1 MTPSFAAKAACAAF
15 AAAISCVAA
24 VPATA
29 QVQNCSGRDLLAELK
44 TSDAALFAE
53 LRKAADE
60 TANARNVLWKIEQ
73 PENPDRAPSYLFGT
87 MRLTDD
93 RLQALPPKVAEAML
107 SARRIAVEIDDASPR
122 RTNEAMKSMLPKVI
136 VEGDQRLDK
145 VLNPAEVQV
154 ARASLVRLSLPPEM
168 LARVRPWVAN
178 VVLATT
184 DCERSR
190 QSGGKFVMDGEIARK
205 AENRG
210 IGTMGLETVEL
221 QFQALADVSDEDQFA
236 LLKSRVAM
244 ASRIND
250 VTETLTQLYL
260 KRDLGAIWP
269 LQVALAKKAGVDTKA
284 FESYYE
290 NAIATR
296 TKRMRDRAHMH
307 LLRGGLFIAM
317 EAQNLPGPSG
327 MVALLQEMGYTLTAV
342 E

>member
-1 MTPSFAAKAACAAF
+1 MFTPVAAYGARFAIVAALT
-15 AAAISCVAA
+15 VATA
-24 VPATA
+24 VPAFA
-29 QVQNCSGRDLLAELK
+29 QVQNCTGRDLLAELK
-44 TSDAALFAE
+44 ATDAELFAE
-53 LRKAADE
+53 LRKTADE
-60 TANARNVLWKIEQ
+60 TANGRNVLWKIEQ
-73 PENPDRAPSYLFGT
+73 PDNPDRAPSYLFGT

-93 RLQALPPKVAEAML
+93 RLQALPPKVVEAML

-145 VLNPAEVQV
+145 VLAPAEVQV
-154 ARASLVRLSLPPEM
+154 ARASLSRLSLPPDM

-178 VVLATT
+178 VVLSTT

-190 QSGGKFVMDGEIARK
+190 QTGGKFVMDGEIARK

-210 IGTMGLETVEL
+210 IGTMGLETVEMR
-221 QFQALADVSDEDQFA
+221 FQALADVSDDEQIA
-236 LLKSRVAM
+236 VLKTRVAM

-250 VTETLTQLYL
+250 VTETLIQLYL
-260 KRDLGAIWP
+260 KRDLGAMWP
-269 LQVALAKKAGVDTKA
+269 LQVALAKKAGADQKA
-284 FESYYE
+284 IESYHE

-296 TKRMRDRAHMH
+296 TRRMRDRAHMH
-307 LLRGGLFIAM
+307 LQRGGLFIAV